1 MHERYPEQS
10 DVARVTDDTA
20 THGAPATSALH
31 DERDRRA
38 AVLGDKAMLTDL
50 IVFRA
55 AMTRPGDLAKP
66 NGGRK

>member
-1 MHERYPEQS
+1 VTSPALQTIQPRT
-10 DVARVTDDTA
+10 ARQ
-20 THGAPATSALH
+20 PTSALH